1 MRPSSEARTGFTLI
15 ELLLVL
21 AIGSLLLLM
30 AVPSW
35 RHVQTEAVTSEAQL
49 TLDRLVILQLR
60 FFQRHQR
67 YAEASELPLLQAL
80 APEVAAQYRLTVVTQ
95 GSAAYRLELL
105 PLDSMT
111 FPALSLDHTG
121 RRSRTDVVSDAWVD

>member
-1 MRPSSEARTGFTLI
+1 MLVLTMVS
-15 ELLLVL
+15 LLLV
-21 AIGSLLLLM
+21 M

-35 RHVQTEAVTSEAQL
+35 RHVQTEAVINGAQL
-49 TLDRLVILQLR
+49 TLDRLVIRQLR

-80 APEVAAQYRLTVVTQ
+80 APEVAAQYRLKVMTQ

>member
-1 MRPSSEARTGFTLI
+1 M
-15 ELLLVL
+15 LVL
-21 AIGSLLLLM
+21 AIVSLLLLM
-30 AVPSW
+30 PVPSW
-35 RHVQTEAVTSEAQL
+35 RHVQTEAVTNEAQL

-80 APEVAAQYRLTVVTQ
+80 APEIAAQYRLTVVTQ

-105 PLDSMT
+105 PLDPMT
-111 FPALSLDHTG
+111 LPALSLDHTG
-121 RRSRTDVVSDAWVD
+121 RRSRADAVSDAWVD